1 MVANTGRHN
10 QQVHTSVD
18 ATADERKTE
27 KLPRLSKI
35 GHTLNSSEEH
45 LHAAIW
51 FKCSHCNTILADHA
65 LHTFK
70 VSSIG
75 HLIVMF
81 YGLFK
86 Q

>member
-1 MVANTGRHN
+1 MIQQFYENIYIYERCTHRFTWMVANTGRHN

-45 LHAAIW
+45 LHAAI
-51 FKCSHCNTILADHA
+51 
-65 LHTFK
+65 
-70 VSSIG
+70 
-75 HLIVMF
+75 
-81 YGLFK
+81 
-86 Q
+86 